1 MGDWSTVEAG
11 RRDAGTAA
19 GYGLAAATSP
29 VDLVTR
35 ARPTA
40 TPTTPSPTAATTAQT
55 PQAVTARPALSASSP
70 GGPIAA
76 SGGQRRNRIIWPSP
90 PVDRHTAGR
99 R

>member
-1 MGDWSTVEAG
+1 MGDRSTVEAG

-19 GYGLAAATSP
+19 RCGPVAATSP
-29 VDLVTR
+29 VDLVAR
-35 ARPTA
+35 AKPTA
-40 TPTTPSPTAATTAQT
+40 TPPTTATMAQT
-55 PQAVTARPALSASSP
+55 PPALSASSP

-76 SGGQRRNRIIWPSP
+76 SGGQRRNRLIWPSL